1 MAMLLALKS
10 SAAPLNRR
18 VYQALK
24 SGIREGRFGPG
35 SRLPSTRALAADLGV
50 SRNTVTLAYEQLA
63 AEGYVASKD
72 RSSTTVLGIEQP
84 RTLVQ
89 PVAGYASQPVQLSAY
104 ARRLMQDKIAPPAA
118 AFGRRPGV
126 RYDFRYGSAALDE
139 FPNEIWRRL
148 LSVHARQASRD
159 TLGYGFPAGHLPLRV
174 ALADYLQRA
183 RGLHCDADQII
194 IVNGAQQAIDLAARV
209 LLDPGDAVVVEEPH
223 YPGATKT
230 FAAMGARLLR
240 LATDAQGLDTAQLPP
255 AGAGARL
262 AYVTPCH
269 QFPSGTILPLERRLA
284 LLDWAARTGAWVLE
298 DDYVSEFRYEGKP
311 LEPLQALD
319 RLGRV
324 IHVGTFSKTLFPSLR
339 LGYLVLPRSLVQ
351 HFIAAKWVT
360 DRFSMLLPQMALAD
374 FISSGQ
380 FEKYLRRAGARNA
393 ARREALVEALSQHF
407 GDRADIAGGKT
418 GVHLLVWFKDVP
430 PADMDAFI
438 ARAAQAGVGLYSI
451 APYFAEP
458 LTRCGLLFGY
468 ASLSV
473 SEIRTGIR
481 KLAELV
487 PAPRRGGGKALGR
500 LGKMAAAHATP

>member
-1 MAMLLALKS
+1 MLLTVKS

-18 VYQALK
+18 VYLALK
-24 SGIREGRFGPG
+24 SGIREGRFAPG
-35 SRLPSTRALAADLGV
+35 SRLPSTRALAIDLGV

-63 AEGYVASKD
+63 AEGYVVSRG
-72 RSSTTVLGIEQP
+72 RSSTTVLGGVP
-84 RTLVQ
+84 PKPVLRSVSA
-89 PVAGYASQPVQLSAY
+89 PVAQPLQVSAF
-104 ARRLMQDKIAPPAA
+104 ATRLIQGKVAPPAA

-159 TLGYGFPAGHLPLRV
+159 TLAYAAPAGHLPLRT
-174 ALADYLQRA
+174 ALAQYLQRA
-183 RGLHCDADQII
+183 RGLHCGAEQIV
-194 IVNGAQQAIDLAARV
+194 IVNGAQQAIDLVARL

-230 FAAMGARLLR
+230 FEAMSARLLR
-240 LATDAQGLDTAQLPP
+240 LATDAQGLDTAKLPP
-255 AGAGARL
+255 PSAGVRL

-284 LLDWAARTGAWVLE
+284 LLEWAARSNAWVLE

-319 RLGRV
+319 RQGRV
-324 IHVGTFSKTLFPSLR
+324 IYVGTFSKTLFPSLR
-339 LGYLVLPRSLVQ
+339 LGYLVLPQALIE
-351 HFIAAKWVT
+351 HFTAAKWMT
-360 DRFSMLLPQMALAD
+360 DRFSMLLPQLALAD

-393 ARREALVEALSQHF
+393 AKRQALVDALTQHF
-407 GDRADIAGGKT
+407 GDRVDIAGGKT
-418 GVHLLVWFKDVP
+418 GVHLLVWLNEVAHADVN
-430 PADMDAFI
+430 DLV
-438 ARAAQAGVGLYSI
+438 ARAAQAGVGLYSV
-451 APYFAEP
+451 APYFAKAP
-458 LTRCGLLFGY
+458 VRAGLLFGY

-473 SEIRTGIR
+473 SEIRTGVR
-481 KLAELV
+481 KLAELL
-487 PAPRRGGGKALGR
+487 PAARRKKLQPSSG
-500 LGKMAAAHATP
+500 

>member
-1 MAMLLALKS
+1 MLLAFKS

-18 VYQALK
+18 VYLALK
-24 SGIREGRFGPG
+24 GGIRDGRFAPG
-35 SRLPSTRALAADLGV
+35 SRLPSTRALAVDLGV
-50 SRNTVTLAYEQLA
+50 SRNTVMLAYEQLA
-63 AEGYVASKD
+63 AEGYVLSKG
-72 RSSTTVLGIEQP
+72 RSSTVVLGALPPQP
-84 RTLVQ
+84 ALRAVAERVQ
-89 PVAGYASQPVQLSAY
+89 PVLRVSAY
-104 ARRLMQDKIAPPAA
+104 ARKLMQDKSLPPPAA
-118 AFGRRPGV
+118 AYGRRPGV
-126 RYDFRYGSAALDE
+126 RQDFRYGSAALDE

-159 TLGYGFPAGHLPLRV
+159 TLGYAFPAGYLPLRM
-174 ALADYLQRA
+174 ALADYLKRA

-230 FAAMGARLLR
+230 FEANGAHLLR

-255 AGAGARL
+255 ASAGARL

-269 QFPSGTILPLERRLA
+269 QFPSGTILPLERRQA

-319 RLGRV
+319 RQGRV
-324 IHVGTFSKTLFPSLR
+324 IYAGTFSKTLFPSLR
-339 LGYLVLPRSLVQ
+339 LGYLVLPRSLVP
-351 HFIAAKWVT
+351 HFMAAKWMT

-393 ARREALVEALSQHF
+393 ARRQALVDALTEHL
-407 GDRADIAGGKT
+407 GDRVEIAGGKT
-418 GVHLLVWFKDVP
+418 GVHLLVWFNDVAP
-430 PADMDAFI
+430 EDMDAFI

-451 APYFAEP
+451 APYFAKS
-458 LTRCGLLFGY
+458 LTRGGLLFGY

-473 SEIRTGIR
+473 PDIRTGIR
-481 KLAELV
+481 KLADLV
-487 PAPRRGGGKALGR
+487 PARRRARAKLAVG
-500 LGKMAAAHATP
+500 